1 LIRVYQEEGTRRLF
15 SGASTATGRAVLM
28 TVGQL
33 SFYDQVKL
41 LLLRAGFSDNL
52 VTHFLSSLTAVS
64 NVLEPFLAYMAATL
78 RITELQ
84 NFSSHMLL
92 ENLRFRYIK

>member
-1 LIRVYQEEGTRRLF
+1 LIRVYREEGTWRLF

-64 NVLEPFLAYMAATL
+64 NVLEPFYSIYGYNTKDYRVIKLF
-78 RITELQ
+78 I
-84 NFSSHMLL
+84 SHA
-92 ENLRFRYIK
+92 FGKFKI

>member
-1 LIRVYQEEGTRRLF
+1 MFLFGCSYRHAFDGLIRVYREEGTQRLF

-33 SFYDQVKL
+33 SFYDQVKM

-64 NVLEPFLAYMAATL
+64 NN
-78 RITELQ
+78 I
-84 NFSSHMLL
+84 
-92 ENLRFRYIK
+92 